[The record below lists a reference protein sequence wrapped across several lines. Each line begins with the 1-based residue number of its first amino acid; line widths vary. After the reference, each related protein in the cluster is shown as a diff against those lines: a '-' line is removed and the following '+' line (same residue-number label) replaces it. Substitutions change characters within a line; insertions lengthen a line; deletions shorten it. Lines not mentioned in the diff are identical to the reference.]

1 MLGTNKVVL
10 LLLLPYKSL
19 TDSKLRE
26 LELQLEDAMRSTG
39 MTVVDK
45 SDCKQSSKVII
56 TIFELPLLVIE
67 YKVTILNNI
76 LEHSPKENTC
86 MPTDWL
92 KIKFL

>member
-26 LELQLEDAMRSTG
+26 LELQLEDPMRSTG

-45 SDCKQSSKVII
+45 SDCKG
-56 TIFELPLLVIE
+56 
-67 YKVTILNNI
+67 NNYN
-76 LEHSPKENTC
+76 L
-86 MPTDWL
+86 
-92 KIKFL
+92 